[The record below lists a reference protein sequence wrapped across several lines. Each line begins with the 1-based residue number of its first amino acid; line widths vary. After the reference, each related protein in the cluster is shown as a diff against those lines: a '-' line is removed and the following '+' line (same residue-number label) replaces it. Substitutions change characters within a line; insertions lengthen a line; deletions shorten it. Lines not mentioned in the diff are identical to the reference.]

1 MRHISPEELIALHD
15 ANISRY
21 GGLPG
26 MSDPGRAE
34 AIIGRVQAR
43 VVYEE
48 ITDFFEVSVTYLVA
62 TARGHIFNDANK
74 RTALNSA
81 LLFLRRNGVQ
91 VYDSPELAD
100 LTVGAATGDISVSTV
115 AATLRRLYGTAE

>member
-43 VVYEE
+43 VAYED
-48 ITDFFEVSVTYLVA
+48 ITDLSKSPPPTRVA

-81 LLFLRRNGVQ
+81 LCYFYAV
-91 VYDSPELAD
+91 
-100 LTVGAATGDISVSTV
+100 TGAGI
-115 AATLRRLYGTAE
+115 